1 MVKRLSDQLSD
12 LSVRAKNLE
21 TAVIAAQKE
30 GQDKL
35 VSRTAEARASATA
48 AVDKVKQA
56 IKAAG
61 DAGSTK
67 WGAMEAKLGAD
78 RDALKTRVVEK
89 KRAID
94 ATIAEHE
101 AADAEDDASF
111 AIDYA
116 IASIEQA
123 KLAAFDADLRPPRRR
138 GREGGAKDDGV
149 APHTTA
155 GLNAGHRLKAAGR

>member
-1 MVKRLSDQLSD
+1 MVKRLSEQLAD

-21 TAVIAAQKE
+21 TAVMAAQKE
-30 GQDKL
+30 GQEKL

-48 AVDKVKQA
+48 AVDKVKQSV
-56 IKAAG
+56 KAAS
-61 DAGSTK
+61 DAGSAK

-78 RDALKTRVVEK
+78 MDALKTRLSEK

-101 AADAEDDASF
+101 AEDAEVDAGF

-123 KLAAFDADLRPPRRR
+123 RLAVFDAISARLDA
-138 GREGGAKDDGV
+138 EAAK
-149 APHTTA
+149 AARKTTA
-155 GLNAGHRLKAAGR
+155 

>member
-21 TAVIAAQKE
+21 TAVAAAQKE
-30 GQDKL
+30 GHDKL

-48 AVDKVKQA
+48 SVEKVKKS
-56 IKAAG
+56 IKAAR
-61 DAGSTK
+61 DAGSSK

-78 RDALKTRVVEK
+78 MDTLKARVIEK

-94 ATIAEHE
+94 ASIAER
-101 AADAEDDASF
+101 DAEDAEDAASF

-123 KLAAFDADLRPPRRR
+123 KLAVFEAISARLDAAA
-138 GREGGAKDDGV
+138 AKV
-149 APHTTA
+149 AQKTTA
-155 GLNAGHRLKAAGR
+155 

>member
-12 LSVRAKNLE
+12 LSVRAKNVE
-21 TAVIAAQKE
+21 TAVAAAQKE
-30 GQDKL
+30 GHDKL
-35 VSRTAEARASATA
+35 ASRTAEARASATA
-48 AVDKVKQA
+48 AVDKVKQSV
-56 IKAAG
+56 KAAR

-78 RDALKTRVVEK
+78 MDALKTRVIEK

-94 ATIAEHE
+94 ASIAESNAE
-101 AADAEDDASF
+101 NAEDAASF

-123 KLAAFDADLRPPRRR
+123 KLAVFDAISARLDA
-138 GREGGAKDDGV
+138 EAATV
-149 APHTTA
+149 ARKTTA
-155 GLNAGHRLKAAGR
+155 

>member
-12 LSVRAKNLE
+12 LSVRVKNVE
-21 TAVIAAQKE
+21 NAVAAAEKE
-30 GQDKL
+30 GHDK
-35 VSRTAEARASATA
+35 VMARIAEARASATA
-48 AVDKVKQA
+48 AVDKVKQS
-56 IKAAG
+56 IKAAS

-78 RDALKTRVVEK
+78 MDALKMRISEK

-94 ATIAEHE
+94 ATIAER
-101 AADAEDDASF
+101 DAEDAEDNASF

-123 KLAAFDADLRPPRRR
+123 KLAVFDAISARLDAEVTKAPRKTM
-138 GREGGAKDDGV
+138 A
-149 APHTTA
+149 
-155 GLNAGHRLKAAGR
+155 

>member
-1 MVKRLSDQLSD
+1 MVKRLSDQLSE
-12 LSVRAKNLE
+12 LSVRAKNVE

-30 GQDKL
+30 GQDK
-35 VSRTAEARASATA
+35 VVARTAEARASATA
-48 AVDKVKQA
+48 AVEKVKQSV
-56 IKAAG
+56 KAAS

-78 RDALKTRVVEK
+78 MDALKMRASEK

-94 ATIAEHE
+94 AKIAERDAE
-101 AADAEDDASF
+101 DAEDDASF

-123 KLAAFDADLRPPRRR
+123 KLAVLDAVEARLDAEAAKAPR
-138 GREGGAKDDGV
+138 K
-149 APHTTA
+149 TTA
-155 GLNAGHRLKAAGR
+155 

>member
-12 LSVRAKNLE
+12 LSVRAKNIE
-21 TAVIAAQKE
+21 NAVIAAEKE
-30 GQDKL
+30 GHDKL
-35 VSRTAEARASATA
+35 VARTAEARATATA

-56 IKAAG
+56 VKAAR

-78 RDALKTRVVEK
+78 IDALKVRLSEK

-94 ATIAEHE
+94 AKIAEHDAE
-101 AADAEDDASF
+101 AAEDNAGV

-123 KLAAFDADLRPPRRR
+123 KLAVFDAISARLDAEAAKTPRKTM
-138 GREGGAKDDGV
+138 A
-149 APHTTA
+149 
-155 GLNAGHRLKAAGR
+155 

>member
-1 MVKRLSDQLSD
+1 MVKRLSEQLSD

-21 TAVIAAQKE
+21 NAVTAAQKE
-30 GQDKL
+30 GQEKL

-48 AVDKVKQA
+48 AVEKVKQSV
-56 IKAAG
+56 KAAS
-61 DAGSTK
+61 DAGSAK

-78 RDALKTRVVEK
+78 MDALKTRLSEK

-101 AADAEDDASF
+101 ADDAEVDASF

-116 IASIEQA
+116 IASVEQA
-123 KLAAFDADLRPPRRR
+123 RLAVFDAISARVDA
-138 GREGGAKDDGV
+138 EAAKTTRK
-149 APHTTA
+149 TTA
-155 GLNAGHRLKAAGR
+155 